1 MEHSTINYDIEV
13 EKWSYVQLLILYL
26 AHRLTSNICPKE
38 KGRKTNV
45 GYSCQEQNLERYGQ
59 DSNIMRRRP
68 CISFSKTERKFIA
81 ERRILCF
88 GEELVINLGN
98 SWNSLC
104 MSSKNCGSPMSK
116 IDRDIIKNSSKMQNK
131 LNEYDSASD
140 KKIVYIWALIS
151 LNGEDRFLQ
160 LIA

>member
-1 MEHSTINYDIEV
+1 
-13 EKWSYVQLLILYL
+13 
-26 AHRLTSNICPKE
+26 
-38 KGRKTNV
+38 
-45 GYSCQEQNLERYGQ
+45 
-59 DSNIMRRRP
+59 
-68 CISFSKTERKFIA
+68 
-81 ERRILCF
+81 
-88 GEELVINLGN
+88 
-98 SWNSLC
+98 
-104 MSSKNCGSPMSK
+104 MSK

>member
-1 MEHSTINYDIEV
+1 
-13 EKWSYVQLLILYL
+13 
-26 AHRLTSNICPKE
+26 
-38 KGRKTNV
+38 
-45 GYSCQEQNLERYGQ
+45 
-59 DSNIMRRRP
+59 
-68 CISFSKTERKFIA
+68 
-81 ERRILCF
+81 
-88 GEELVINLGN
+88 
-98 SWNSLC
+98 
-104 MSSKNCGSPMSK
+104 MSSKNYGSPMSK